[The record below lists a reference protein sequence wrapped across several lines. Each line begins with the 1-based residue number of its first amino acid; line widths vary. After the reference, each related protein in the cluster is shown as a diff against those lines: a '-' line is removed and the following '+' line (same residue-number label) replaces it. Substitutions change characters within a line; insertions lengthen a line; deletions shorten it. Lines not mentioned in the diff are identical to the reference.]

1 MNLIL
6 IVLIL
11 LILLGGGG
19 GYYYGGPAVGGGL
32 GGLLLLVLIDR
43 KSTRLNSSH
52 RCISYAVF
60 FLEKNRGDPS
70 LESRIPSL
78 QERHGKP
85 RCRGLRD
92 CGGAQTPLDMPRRCL
107 FFENLGAPPALPPP
121 PLGDPPR
128 D

>member
-60 FLEKNRGDPS
+60 FLEKNGDEVAVAAAERHLGAVRRRGRT
-70 LESRIPSL
+70 LRRIFRIGQVISFGGCYFL
-78 QERHGKP
+78 SYQERM
-85 RCRGLRD
+85 RLC
-92 CGGAQTPLDMPRRCL
+92 
-107 FFENLGAPPALPPP
+107 APPPRPR
-121 PLGDPPR
+121 LGPG
-128 D
+128 